1 VSTTRSRRIVAAA
14 TALAVLATVVLQ
26 EALTPAPYHHARS
39 VGALALMATLGALVL
54 VFVPRVRSVSVAV
67 GGGIAAGGALAM
79 FVSGIVWSSGI
90 PDPLVGGDYAFNLAD
105 VAIVVGDVMLLVA
118 AVAHAW
124 DNRHGLHQPV

>member
-1 VSTTRSRRIVAAA
+1 MSTTRSRRVVAAA
-14 TALAVLATVVLQ
+14 VAGVVLAVVVAQ

-39 VGALALMATLGALVL
+39 SGALALMAVLAALVL
-54 VFVPRVRSVSVAV
+54 VFVPRVRSLSVAV

-79 FVSGIVWSSGI
+79 FVSGLVWHGGV

-105 VAIVVGDVMLLVA
+105 VAIVVGDVTLFVA

>member
-1 VSTTRSRRIVAAA
+1 
-14 TALAVLATVVLQ
+14 
-26 EALTPAPYHHARS
+26 
-39 VGALALMATLGALVL
+39 MATLGALVL

-105 VAIVVGDVMLLVA
+105 VAIVVGDVLLLVA